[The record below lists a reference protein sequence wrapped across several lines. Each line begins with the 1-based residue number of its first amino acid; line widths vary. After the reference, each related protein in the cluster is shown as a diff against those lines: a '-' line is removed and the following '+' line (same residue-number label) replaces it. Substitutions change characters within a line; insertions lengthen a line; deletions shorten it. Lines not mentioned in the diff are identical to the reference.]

1 MERYG
6 TLWSPMG
13 LYGAAVW
20 GAMGRYGAQV
30 HPGGAAVL
38 VRAGLVH
45 DGQQVAQRELWG
57 SAMGHYRHN
66 GALWSSMGC
75 YGALRDSMEL
85 YGALWDSVELYGGLW
100 DSIEHNGALW
110 GSMGRR
116 YGAL

>member
-45 DGQQVAQRELWG
+45 DGQQVAQQELWG
-57 SAMGHYRHN
+57 SAMGHYRAQW
-66 GALWSSMGC
+66 G
-75 YGALRDSMEL
+75 SMEH
-85 YGALWDSVELYGGLW
+85 YGALWDF
-100 DSIEHNGALW
+100 
-110 GSMGRR
+110 M
-116 YGAL
+116 